1 MNSRPVLLNLDLEN
15 APFSASNVVMSIA
28 TVAQFAKDPVSFIE
42 AAEHGQTV
50 HLLRNGKR
58 VARLSPEPARPA
70 RGKLTTDDLT
80 SWIARE
86 QPFLNSMRGK
96 SRGKSAVRSLQK
108 SRR

>member
-1 MNSRPVLLNLDLEN
+1 
-15 APFSASNVVMSIA
+15 MSTA

-58 VARLSPEPARPA
+58 VARLLPEPATGSA
-70 RGKLTTDDLT
+70 RIPRERGQPTAEDLA
-80 SWIARE
+80 SWMARE
-86 QPFLNSMRGK
+86 QPFFDSMRGK
-96 SRGKSAVRSLQK
+96 SRGKSAVRSLEE